1 MEKQKGKTSSISY
14 MMFAVT
20 AVSAFL
26 VSVFIVESTNIIC
39 ANYEAANFLKNVA
52 DIPVTPEFL
61 MKKVAFFLLVM
72 AASFM
77 TREYLLPDSMNV
89 MYVTICLDMAAGMFI
104 VVLLDFNY
112 NGILLWAFANII
124 GHMKRGI
131 GQYAFIFLGIVS
143 YALTDYGLLS
153 ARKPLFSVRDYIQV
167 YDASSQTALLMAYNF
182 MISLTI
188 IIFILYCVF
197 TIQEE
202 RGTIEEVNE
211 LYHRLSNAN
220 ENLKE
225 ANIKLEKYAVMKE
238 KMGETKERNRLAREI
253 HDTLGHTLTGIS
265 AGLEACIATID
276 SNPDISKKQLQIL
289 AKVTR
294 EGLDEVRRSVN
305 ELRPDA
311 LQRFSLENAI
321 RKMVDDTNSLSGVQ
335 VEFLCSAPVL
345 KFDEDEENAI
355 YRVVQEGITNA
366 IRHGHAT
373 YIQISIKKE
382 EENIHLSIR
391 DNGCGCEEIH
401 AGFGTHHITERIQ
414 LLNGTVRFDGS
425 DGFLIDAMIPI
436 RWGETY
442 D

>member
-1 MEKQKGKTSSISY
+1 MEKQKERTSSIAY
-14 MMFAVT
+14 FMFAVT
-20 AVSAFL
+20 GFSAFL
-26 VSVFIVESTNIIC
+26 VSVFILESTKLIC
-39 ANYEAANFLKNVA
+39 ENYEAGNFLKNVA
-52 DIPVTPEFL
+52 DIPENPEVL
-61 MKKVAFFLLVM
+61 VQKVLFFLGIM
-72 AASFM
+72 AASFV
-77 TREYLLPDSMNV
+77 TREYLLPDNLKI
-89 MYVTICLDMAAGMFI
+89 MYITICLDMATGMLI
-104 VVLLDFNY
+104 VTLLDFNY

-124 GHMKRGI
+124 GHMKRGT
-131 GQYAFIFLGIVS
+131 GQYSFILLGIVC

-153 ARKPLFSVRDYIQV
+153 AGRPLFSVRDYIQV
-167 YDASSQTALLMAYNF
+167 YDSSSQSVLLLTYNF
-182 MISLTI
+182 MISLPV
-188 IIFILYCVF
+188 IIFILYCVL

-211 LYHRLSNAN
+211 LYHKLSKAN

-225 ANIKLEKYAVMKE
+225 ANLKLEKYAVMKE

-276 SNPDISKKQLQIL
+276 SNPDISRKQLQIL

-321 RKMVDDTNSLSGVQ
+321 RKMVDDTNSLSGVK
-335 VEFLCSAPVL
+335 VDFFCSESVL

-366 IRHGHAT
+366 IRHGHASH
-373 YIQISIKKE
+373 IQIVIKKE
-382 EENIHLSIR
+382 EGNIHLSIQ
-391 DNGCGCEEIH
+391 DNGCGCKEIH
-401 AGFGTHHITERIQ
+401 EGFGIHHIAERIQ
-414 LLNGTVRFDGS
+414 MLNGTVRFDGS
-425 DGFLIDAMIPI
+425 NGFLIDAMIPI

>member
-1 MEKQKGKTSSISY
+1 MEKKRGKTSSISY
-14 MMFAVT
+14 LMFAVT

-26 VSVFIVESTNIIC
+26 VSFFILKTTDIIC
-39 ANYEAANFLKNVA
+39 ANDEAGSFLKNVS
-52 DIPVTPEFL
+52 DIPETPVFL
-61 MKKVAFFLLVM
+61 VQKVLFCLAVLAVSLI
-72 AASFM
+72 
-77 TREYLLPDSMNV
+77 TREYLLPDSMKV
-89 MYVTICLDMAAGMFI
+89 MYITICIDIAAGMMI
-104 VVLLDFNY
+104 VIFLDFNY
-112 NGILLWAFANII
+112 NGILLWAFANVI
-124 GHMKRGI
+124 GHMKRGS
-131 GQYAFIFLGIVS
+131 GQYAFIFLGIVC

-153 ARKPLFSVRDYIQV
+153 ASRPLFSVRDYIQI
-167 YDASSQTALLMAYNF
+167 YDSSSQPILLAAYNC

-202 RGTIEEVNE
+202 RGTIAEVNE
-211 LYHRLSNAN
+211 LYHRLSKAN

-225 ANIKLEKYAVMKE
+225 ANLELEKYAVMKE

-276 SNPDISKKQLQIL
+276 SNPDISRKQLQIL

-294 EGLDEVRRSVN
+294 DGLDEVRRSVN

-311 LQRFSLENAI
+311 LHRFSLENAI
-321 RKMVDDTNSLSGVQ
+321 RKLVDDTNSLSEVK
-335 VEFLCSAPVL
+335 VDFLCSAPLL

-366 IRHGHAT
+366 IRHGHAS

-382 EENIHLSIR
+382 ESNIHLSIQ

-414 LLNGTVRFDGS
+414 MLNGTVCFDGS
-425 DGFLIDAMIPI
+425 DGFHIDAMIPI

>member
-1 MEKQKGKTSSISY
+1 MEKKRGKTSSISY
-14 MMFAVT
+14 LMFAVT

-26 VSVFIVESTNIIC
+26 VSFFILKTTDIIC
-39 ANYEAANFLKNVA
+39 ANYEAGSFLKNVS
-52 DIPVTPEFL
+52 DIPETPVFL
-61 MKKVAFFLLVM
+61 VQKVLFCLAVLVV
-72 AASFM
+72 SFI
-77 TREYLLPDSMNV
+77 TREYLLPDSMKV
-89 MYVTICLDMAAGMFI
+89 MYITICIDIAAGMLI
-104 VVLLDFNY
+104 VIFLDFNY
-112 NGILLWAFANII
+112 NGILLWAFANVI
-124 GHMKRGI
+124 GHMKRGS
-131 GQYAFIFLGIVS
+131 GQYAFIFLGIVC

-153 ARKPLFSVRDYIQV
+153 ASSPLFSVRDYIQI
-167 YDASSQTALLMAYNF
+167 YDSSSQPILLAAYNC

-202 RGTIEEVNE
+202 RGTIAEVNE

-225 ANIKLEKYAVMKE
+225 ANLELEKYAVMKE

-276 SNPDISKKQLQIL
+276 SNPDISRKQLQIL

-294 EGLDEVRRSVN
+294 DGLDEVRRSVN

-321 RKMVDDTNSLSGVQ
+321 RKLVDDTNSLSGVK
-335 VEFLCSAPVL
+335 VDFLCSAPLL

-366 IRHGHAT
+366 IRHGHAS

-382 EENIHLSIR
+382 ESNIHLSIQ

-414 LLNGTVRFDGS
+414 MLNGTVCFDGS
-425 DGFLIDAMIPI
+425 DGFRIDAMIPI